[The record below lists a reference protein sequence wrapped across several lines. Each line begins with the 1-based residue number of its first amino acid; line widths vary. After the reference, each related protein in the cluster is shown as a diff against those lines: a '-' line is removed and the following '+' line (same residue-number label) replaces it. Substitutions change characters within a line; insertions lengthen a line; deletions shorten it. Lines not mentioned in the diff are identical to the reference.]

1 MVTCCCSRETFA
13 LLTPGI
19 FSSTFFTLLT
29 QPMQVIPLIFITSVC
44 ILCLLWLVW
53 LAEVIYYRSS
63 VTKAQALARQRF
75 NNRELLTT
83 DTELIAIAAPAMTGL
98 SRPIAASGIPST
110 L

>member
-1 MVTCCCSRETFA
+1 
-13 LLTPGI
+13 
-19 FSSTFFTLLT
+19 
-29 QPMQVIPLIFITSVC
+29 MQVIPLIFMTSIC
-44 ILCLLWLVW
+44 ISASFGWFGWPRLFII
-53 LAEVIYYRSS
+53 AHP